1 MKSKTLKLGLISL
14 ASASILSIVANADE
28 LKPIVSNSINFIT
41 NTKITDKDDVIKA
54 KDTINN
60 LNLSLDEKDSFK
72 DSIKINRPEEDTY
85 NIVKNAKDKSEKN
98 TKSENETANK
108 LLVTYNT
115 NKTEDN
121 YNKAKN
127 YINSIYDTSEK
138 NTLYSNLEDS
148 HNQEL
153 KRIAEETRKKE
164 EEKQKELELKK
175 EQERKELKFDSN
187 GLLVE
192 EESANSNKVAALL
205 LAIPGHR
212 LGFTEHTVI
221 DPIID
226 QLSAAEAVHVIHKIE
241 GAGFGQAADGLAGVD
256 SPQTHRA
263 FVDRQVNGRKE
274 FNHSIFQLL
283 KLWGTFRYDGY

>member
-72 DSIKINRPEEDTY
+72 DSIKFNRPEEDTY

-241 GAGFGQAADGLAGVD
+241 GAGFGQTADGLAGVD